1 MKIRTASLALFY
13 VISSESVLLE
23 ECRWSF
29 CRNRYEHSEERTA
42 IRHGTACK
50 SNIPEW
56 AGEGVG
62 VVGIVYLAW
71 EVRSVMSGPCRGVM
85 TPPESGTK
93 HRHKATD
100 DR

>member
-1 MKIRTASLALFY
+1 MKIRAASLALFY
-13 VISSESVLLE
+13 VMSPVSVRLE
-23 ECRWSF
+23 ERRWSF
-29 CRNRYEHSEERTA
+29 CKSRNKQGDERTA

-62 VVGIVYLAW
+62 IVGIVYLAW
-71 EVRSVMSGPCRGVM
+71 EVRSVMPGPYRGVM

>member
-1 MKIRTASLALFY
+1 MKSVGGVSELQKSLTSKATG
-13 VISSESVLLE
+13 
-23 ECRWSF
+23 
-29 CRNRYEHSEERTA
+29 RTA

-62 VVGIVYLAW
+62 IVGIVYLAW
-71 EVRSVMSGPCRGVM
+71 EVGSVMPGPYRGVM

>member
-1 MKIRTASLALFY
+1 MFFSK
-13 VISSESVLLE
+13 SVDGGSAE
-23 ECRWSF
+23 IV
-29 CRNRYEHSEERTA
+29 NEHSEERTA

-56 AGEGVG
+56 AGKDVG

-71 EVRSVMSGPCRGVM
+71 EVRSVMPGPYRGVM

>member
-1 MKIRTASLALFY
+1 MFVLR
-13 VISSESVLLE
+13 SV
-23 ECRWSF
+23 SGVSAN
-29 CRNRYEHSEERTA
+29 RNKQGDERMA

-62 VVGIVYLAW
+62 IVGIVYLAW
-71 EVRSVMSGPCRGVM
+71 EVRSVMPGPYRGVM

>member
-13 VISSESVLLE
+13 VMSPVSVRLE
-23 ECRWSF
+23 ERRWSF
-29 CRNRYEHSEERTA
+29 CKNRNKQGDERTA

-62 VVGIVYLAW
+62 IVGIVYLVYAMPTYKT
-71 EVRSVMSGPCRGVM
+71 VRPG
-85 TPPESGTK
+85 
-93 HRHKATD
+93 D
-100 DR
+100 DQNVGI

>member
-13 VISSESVLLE
+13 VMSPVSVRLE
-23 ECRWSF
+23 ERGG
-29 CRNRYEHSEERTA
+29 CRNRYEHSERRTA
-42 IRHGTACK
+42 KRHGTAFK

-56 AGEGVG
+56 AGKGVG

-71 EVRSVMSGPCRGVM
+71 EVRSVMPGPYRGVM